1 MPKNV
6 VGIVPVQI
14 KYTVIAIKDAVEGPF
29 FSQQKVRHQLIGGEI
44 PAQIGASNQYI
55 AAAEAVLEFFA
66 CAVRS
71 IQDND
76 QVIARSLYGAGQ
88 SQGGSRNPLLMAE
101 DRKYADVP
109 SEQIQITVK
118 ANMFLRLSTE
128 HPMQQ
133 VAQPVQ
139 AACGEFDKFAQ
150 AALRFHSS
158 QPCSEG

>member
-44 PAQIGASNQYI
+44 PAQIGASNHYI

-88 SQGGSRNPLLMAE
+88 SQGGSRNALN
-101 DRKYADVP
+101 RKYADVP

-118 ANMFLRLSTE
+118 ANMFRRVSTE

-133 VAQPVQ
+133 VPQPVQ